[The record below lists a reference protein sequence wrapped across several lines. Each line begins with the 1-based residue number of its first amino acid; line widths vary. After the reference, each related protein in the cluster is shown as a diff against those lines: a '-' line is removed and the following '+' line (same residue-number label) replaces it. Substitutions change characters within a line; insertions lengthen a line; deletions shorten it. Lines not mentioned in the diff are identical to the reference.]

1 MDPGSF
7 DRGFKRF
14 FHIRAVTVIFGYRAS
29 GNKEQIVSLGDTG
42 LSLSVGLS
50 HKTSGSVASYA
61 VSDLLACQ
69 KGLAA
74 VGKPVFSA
82 ENYDVPAAR
91 RLASI
96 ESIEIFFFS
105 EYIVSEH
112 TAKL

>member
-50 HKTSGSVASYA
+50 HKASCAVALDA
-61 VSDLLACQ
+61 VSDLFACQ
-69 KGLAA
+69 KRLTGIGKTVFLA
-74 VGKPVFSA
+74 
-82 ENYDVPAAR
+82 EYYDVPAAR
-91 RLASI
+91 GLASI